1 MTESSSLLPVK
12 DVYEISKELFGYG
25 YDVIGF
31 LFPEIPSKII
41 ARRAKNL
48 ITVMRSAQKILD
60 EAGLK
65 PEERN
70 AVSLKLGLPIIEKA
84 SLEEDPTLQ
93 ELWANLLANALNPNH
108 SDKVRSIFIDIIQSL
123 SAFDVLIL
131 NAFHI
136 SRHPLITRPRNV
148 VQVYTKEG
156 YKSYPYEKIDASLSV
171 LKALNLLTDVGQ
183 WELDPFSILRNPRLS
198 ELNRLDKILQKTDT
212 HLTPL
217 GVLFIDACIKDA
229 SGSRAET
236 SD

>member
-1 MTESSSLLPVK
+1 MADSSSLIPIK

-31 LFPEIPSKII
+31 LFPEVPSKIT
-41 ARRAKNL
+41 ARRAENL

-60 EAGLK
+60 EADLK

-70 AVSLKLGLPIIEKA
+70 ALSLKLGLPIIEKA
-84 SLEEDPTLQ
+84 SLEEDPILQ
-93 ELWANLLANALNPNH
+93 KLWANLLANALNPNH

-136 SRHPLITRPRNV
+136 SRYPLITRPLNV

-156 YKSYPYEKIDASLSV
+156 YKNYPYEKVNTSLSV
-171 LKALNLLTDVGQ
+171 LKALCLLTDVMPM
-183 WELDPFSILRNPRLS
+183 ESIRFGGEDIRLS
-198 ELNRLDKILQKTDT
+198 NGVLMQTDT
-212 HLTPL
+212 FLTPL
-217 GVLFIDACIKDA
+217 GALFIDACIKDA
-229 SGSRAET
+229 SSSRTKT